1 MDHFMCRCVV
11 RMEEKIHCAIS
22 FLLYTLLSSAGVAN
36 AQINAASNAAGNK
49 RPVIDNA
56 ANGMPLIQIATPSGA
71 GVSHNQYQQ
80 FNVDKSGAILNNA
93 SSNVNTQLG
102 GWVSGNP
109 NLPNGG
115 ARIILNEVTSASP
128 SALRGYLE
136 VAGQRAEVIVSNPN
150 GILVDGAGFINA
162 SRGVI
167 TTGTP
172 VFGGSGSL
180 DAFRVTQGEVRIGA
194 AGFNDRS
201 SNQVDVIARSV
212 KVNGDLY
219 ASQLNITTGANHVNY
234 ADAGV
239 QMIQGTGSTPT
250 VAIDVAALNGMYA
263 NKIRLVGTESG
274 VGVVS
279 YGKMAAT
286 AGDLSI
292 NSAGKVT
299 FGGATSA
306 TGNMQVVSGDSIV
319 NQARLSSGGSMAL
332 RTANVIDNRGRELL
346 AGGNLALN
354 GASLANA
361 GGVIKTNRNA
371 AVALRSNYSHSRG
384 DTIAAM
390 GDLAIDI
397 SGDFVNQNELTS
409 GGNLSVHAANIN
421 NRKDGLLNAGQTMSL
436 KADQALVNT
445 GRVYGLDVALGAQ
458 TITNDHE
465 GVYGDGTP
473 AGVIAARNTLNVGA
487 REIVN
492 REHALLKSDGDMAIG
507 GALDSGNKATGTAS
521 SITNSS
527 ATIDSGGKL
536 AIAAV
541 SLINTNAHFATQV
554 RLDSAKTRSWTEYE
568 IDGSPRVYSSQEVSI
583 RNEDR
588 LNKLVV
594 NAIGSRHNDY
604 TIRHM
609 RETTSTTV
617 VTQTDPGRIL
627 SRGDMS
633 LTGGNVLNDKSAIVA
648 GGNLSGHIEGASNG
662 GSNPQGEIF
671 VRQDITSIHHTT
683 RRCAGGTRRCNKED
697 RRQFAVDLPATHFD
711 LGIWKAQSH
720 AQYGNSGN
728 PAGAPHVV
736 KLPDNLLYRPVA
748 VPGLTYL
755 IETDPAFVNLR
766 NFLSSDYL
774 LSRMGM
780 NPQIA
785 QKRLGDGYYE
795 QQMVNDQI
803 LQLTGRKTLGS
814 YASNEDQYKALMD
827 AGVDF
832 AQQFQLIPGMSLSA
846 SQMAALTTDIVWL
859 VEKSIVMANGTT
871 QKVLAPVVYLSRLR
885 AQDIKPTGALI
896 AAENIDLRLNGT
908 LDNSGTLKAN
918 GNLALIA
925 AQDINNT
932 LGTIS
937 GNNQSGNATLTAGR
951 DINNRS
957 GAVSANRVAML
968 AGRDIN
974 VATLVN
980 TRTGTAGK
988 QISLDRAGSITAG
1001 TLNVQAQRDISLDAA
1016 SVSTTGDAV
1025 FVAGNN
1031 LNLNTVKT
1039 QSELNVA
1046 YDGKNHLYKRQE
1058 QANGTLIEAG
1068 GNLGL
1073 TAGKDINS
1081 QAAYLNANQNVS
1093 AIAAGNVNI
1102 GAAAQASIY
1111 DQEVYVSSS
1120 GPLSSSSMHSKDKQN
1135 GTQEIGTTFSGN
1147 KVSVQAG
1154 KNVNVTG
1161 SNVVSTTG
1169 TTIAAVENV
1178 NIVTSQNIANQTYS
1192 KVEKQSGMFS
1202 GGGIGVTIGTRVLES
1217 DQVSRQVTNNA
1228 STVGSTAGSV
1238 NITAGKS
1245 YTQTGS
1251 NLQTPVGDITIA
1263 AQQVNINAAHDT
1275 SDVTQDTRFKQTGL
1289 TLQVTNP
1296 ILSAIQTVQQMK
1308 QAAAKT
1314 KDKRM
1319 KGLAAGAAA
1328 LATISAVNDVSASRA
1343 PAEGINAA
1351 SAEGANAAPAG
1362 GIDLAI
1368 SIGTSVSKSRTEQH
1382 SSTVVGST
1390 TVAGGDINITAT
1402 GSGRESN
1409 LVVKGSDVKAGNNLT
1424 LKADNRI
1431 DLLADQS
1438 TSEQRSS
1445 NSSSS
1450 ASIGISIG
1458 TSGFM
1463 VNASASGSRGRGN
1476 GSDLTNVNSHA
1487 KAGNQLS
1494 MTSGGNTNLK
1504 GAVASGKQVIANVG
1518 VNGQGNFNIE
1528 SLQDKS
1534 YYESQ
1539 QQSLGGSVSVG
1550 TGKMSGSINM
1560 SKSKAKG
1567 EYASVAEQSGIQS
1580 GDGGFQINVQGN
1592 TDIKG
1597 AMIASSDGAIRN
1609 GANRL
1614 TTQTLTTSDIQN
1626 KAEASASTSGINLSS
1641 DMATQGRYGV
1651 AKGVASNLLNGAKES
1666 KSSSSNT
1673 KSAISQGVIGISD
1686 NTKQI
1691 ALTGKDATTIVASV
1705 NRDTANAHTA
1715 LQKIG
1720 VQEMEQSVQARQA
1733 IKQAVYQQAVKF
1745 TDESYRTM
1753 FLAAVKMYEV
1763 TRDEK
1768 GNMQARELSEDE
1780 KNNLKRA
1787 SDGKVHIANNGIF
1800 NEKDAAGRYGLQHKY
1815 VDGPQYL
1822 LHMPEANNV
1831 ISELLV
1837 AAYQKH
1843 LENDLTG
1850 LTNATQDTKGFMQ
1863 KYGKDGLHIDGHSR
1877 GAMTTG
1883 NALESLK
1890 RQENFAGSLSN
1901 TTINFFGPAYNA
1913 AKADGILSNLQNRDA
1928 ISSKAQKNEMV
1939 LKLQNHIADPV
1950 GRIIGGNP
1958 STGGTVPKESTT
1970 IFQMLRA
1977 ATGQETTSHN
1987 CYGNSNGDACK
1998 RFWSSDPESKPSLQP
2013 IRKY

>member
-1 MDHFMCRCVV
+1 MDHFLYRYVV
-11 RMEEKIHCAIS
+11 RVENKIQCAIS
-22 FLLYTLLSSAGVAN
+22 LLLYAWLSGGSVAN
-36 AQINAASNAAGNK
+36 AQISAASNAAGDK
-49 RPVIDNA
+49 RPVIDNT
-56 ANGMPLIQIATPSGA
+56 ANGLPLIQIVAPNGA

-80 FNVDKSGAILNNA
+80 FNVDKTGAILNNA
-93 SSNVNTQLG
+93 GNNANTQLG
-102 GWVSGNP
+102 GWVGGNP

-115 ARIILNEVTSASP
+115 ARIILNEITSASP
-128 SALRGYLE
+128 SVLRGYLE

-150 GILVDGAGFINA
+150 GIQVDGAGFINA

-167 TTGTP
+167 TTGVP

-201 SNQVDVIARSV
+201 TNQVEVIARSV

-219 ASQLNITTGANHVNY
+219 ANQLNVTTGANQVNY

-239 QMIQGTGSTPT
+239 QVIQGAGGAPA

-299 FGGATSA
+299 LGAATSA
-306 TGNMQVVSGDSIV
+306 TGNIQVVSGNSIV
-319 NQARLSSGGSMAL
+319 NQSRLSSGGSMEL
-332 RTANVIDNRGRELL
+332 RAANVIDNRGRELF
-346 AGGNLALN
+346 AGGSLALN
-354 GASLANA
+354 STSLDNA
-361 GGVIKTNRNA
+361 GGIIKTNRNA
-371 AVALRSNYSHSRG
+371 AVALRSNYSHVRG

-397 SGDFVNQNELTS
+397 AGDFVNQNDLTS
-409 GGNLSVHAANIN
+409 GGNLSVHAVNID
-421 NRKDGLLNAGQTMSL
+421 NRKDGLLNAGQTMLL
-436 KADQALVNT
+436 KADQVLVNT

-465 GVYGDGTP
+465 GVYGDDTP

-507 GALDSGNKATGTAS
+507 GALDSGNKATGAAS
-521 SITNSS
+521 SIVNSS

-536 AIAAV
+536 AIAAA
-541 SLINTNAHFATQV
+541 SLVNANAHFATQV
-554 RLDSAKTRSWTEYE
+554 RLDSGKTRNWTEYE
-568 IDGSPRVYSSQEVSI
+568 IDGSPRVYGSQEVSI

-594 NAIGSRHNDY
+594 DASGSRHNDY
-604 TIRHM
+604 TTRHI
-609 RETTSTTV
+609 RETTSVTV
-617 VTQTDPGRIL
+617 VTQTDPGRIV
-627 SRGDMS
+627 SRDDMS
-633 LTGGNVLNDKSAIVA
+633 LSGGNVLNDKSAIVA
-648 GGNLSGHIEGASNG
+648 GGNLSGQIDGASNG
-662 GSNPQGEIF
+662 GANPQGEIF
-671 VRQDITSIHHTT
+671 VRQDIASIHHTT
-683 RRCAGGTRRCNKED
+683 QRCAGGTRRCNKED
-697 RRQFAVDLPATHFD
+697 RRQFAVDFPATHFD

-720 AQYGNSGN
+720 AQYGNSDN

-748 VPGLTYL
+748 VPGLTYM

-827 AGVDF
+827 AGVVF

-859 VEKSIVMANGTT
+859 VEKSIVMADGTT
-871 QKVLAPVVYLSRLR
+871 QNVLTPVVYLNRLHTE
-885 AQDIKPTGALI
+885 DIKPTGALI

-918 GNLALIA
+918 GNLVVNG
-925 AQDINNT
+925 AQDIDNT
-932 LGTIS
+932 LGTIES
-937 GNNQSGNATLTAGR
+937 SSQNGNVALTAGR

-957 GAVSANRVAML
+957 GAINANRVAML
-968 AGRDIN
+968 AGRDLNI
-974 VATLVN
+974 AALAN
-980 TRTGTAGK
+980 TRAGAAGT
-988 QISLDRAGSITAG
+988 QINLDRAGSITAG
-1001 TLNVQAQRDISLDAA
+1001 TLNAQAQRDINLDAA
-1016 SVSTTGDAV
+1016 SISATGDAT

-1031 LNLNTVKT
+1031 LNLNAVKT
-1039 QSELNVA
+1039 QSELNVT
-1046 YDGKNHLYKRQE
+1046 YDDKNHLYKRQE
-1058 QANGTLIEAG
+1058 QANGTLIETG

-1073 TAGKDINS
+1073 AAGKDINS
-1081 QAAYLNANQNVS
+1081 QAAYLNANQNVN
-1093 AIAAGNVNI
+1093 ATAAGNINI
-1102 GAAAQASIY
+1102 DAATQASSY

-1120 GPLSSSSMHSKDKQN
+1120 GALSSSSTHSKDRQN
-1135 GTQEIGTTFSGN
+1135 GTQTIGSTFSGD

-1178 NIVTSQNIANQTYS
+1178 NIVASQNIANQIYS
-1192 KVEKQSGMFS
+1192 KVEKQSGVFS
-1202 GGGIGVTIGTRVLES
+1202 GGGIGITIGTRVLEN
-1217 DQVSRQVTNNA
+1217 DKVSRQVTNNA
-1228 STVGSTAGSV
+1228 GTVGSTAGNV
-1238 NITAGKS
+1238 NIIAGKS

-1251 NLQTPVGDITIA
+1251 NVQTPAGDITIA

-1275 SDVTQDTRFKQTGL
+1275 NDVTQETRFKQTGL

-1296 ILSAIQTVQQMK
+1296 VLSAIQTVQQMK
-1308 QAAAKT
+1308 QAAEKT

-1328 LATISAVNDVSASRA
+1328 LATVSAMNDVSASRA
-1343 PAEGINAA
+1343 P
-1351 SAEGANAAPAG
+1351 AEGANAAPAG

-1368 SIGTSVSKSRTEQH
+1368 SIGASVSKSRTEQH

-1390 TVAGGDINITAT
+1390 TVAGGNINISAT

-1494 MTSGGNTNLK
+1494 MTSGGDTNLK

-1550 TGKMSGSINM
+1550 AGKMSGSINI

-1567 EYASVAEQSGIQS
+1567 EYASVLEQSGIQS

-1592 TDIKG
+1592 TDLKG
-1597 AMIASSDGAIRN
+1597 VVIASSDGAIKN
-1609 GANRL
+1609 GANQL
-1614 TTQTLTTSDIQN
+1614 TTQTLTASDIQN
-1626 KAEASASTSGINLSS
+1626 KAEASASSSGINLSS
-1641 DMATQGRYGV
+1641 DMATQGKYGA
-1651 AKGVASNLLNGAKES
+1651 AKGVVSNLLNGAKES
-1666 KSSSSNT
+1666 KSSASTTN
-1673 KSAISQGVIGISD
+1673 SAISQGVISIAD
-1686 NTKQI
+1686 NSKQI
-1691 ALTGKDATTIVASV
+1691 ALTGKDAAMTVASI
-1705 NRDTANAHTA
+1705 NRDIANAHA
-1715 LQKIG
+1715 AVQKIDA
-1720 VQEMEQSVQARQA
+1720 QEMEQSVQARQA

-1753 FLAAVKMYEV
+1753 FLSVVKMYEV

-1822 LHMPEANNV
+1822 LHMPEANNT

-1890 RQENFAGSLSN
+1890 RQENSAGSLSN
-1901 TTINFFGPAYNA
+1901 TTVNFFGPAYNA

-1928 ISSKAQKNEMV
+1928 ISSKDQKNEMV

-1977 ATGQETTSHN
+1977 VTGQETTSHN
-1987 CYGNSNGDACK
+1987 CYGNSSGDACK